1 MLGWR
6 LHLCWPLHIS
16 CRPSGGQPIYWRP
29 CFPAFPKNHDSLN
42 VTVDVVFCMCS
53 MMLFQAVKVYTKAL
67 EKIPRYKE
75 AHVNIGQAYK
85 DLANLPFAL
94 KHFNKV
100 CF

>member
-1 MLGWR
+1 M
-6 LHLCWPLHIS
+6 
-16 CRPSGGQPIYWRP
+16 
-29 CFPAFPKNHDSLN
+29 HD
-42 VTVDVVFCMCS
+42 F
-53 MMLFQAVKVYTKAL
+53 FQAVKIYSKAL

-100 CF
+100 YNVWFQKHLLKDINKYHLDLMKGIWLHLSVLLSTKVSKVF